1 MGNLP
6 AGVVLSHYKNR
17 YQSVGGPE
25 TLENVS
31 SERRVVRIIEK
42 RKLRASFSSSRRL
55 SKPSKPSRAKHG
67 WVLSHYE
74 NLYQSVGSLESSKN
88 VSSERLV
95 AKNVEKNVSS
105 ERRFR
110 LPEKLSKPSKPSR
123 GKHGWV
129 LSYYENRYQ
138 SVGSPESSKI
148 VSSERPV
155 AKRRK
160 M

>member
-1 MGNLP
+1 MGILP

-42 RKLRASFSSSRRL
+42 RKLRASFSSSGRL

-74 NLYQSVGSLESSKN
+74 NRYQSVGSLESSKN

-95 AKNVEKNVSS
+95 AKNVEKRKLGASFSS
-105 ERRFR
+105 
-110 LPEKLSKPSKPSR
+110 S
-123 GKHGWV
+123 GK
-129 LSYYENRYQ
+129 
-138 SVGSPESSKI
+138 
-148 VSSERPV
+148 
-155 AKRRK
+155 AKQAK
-160 M
+160 